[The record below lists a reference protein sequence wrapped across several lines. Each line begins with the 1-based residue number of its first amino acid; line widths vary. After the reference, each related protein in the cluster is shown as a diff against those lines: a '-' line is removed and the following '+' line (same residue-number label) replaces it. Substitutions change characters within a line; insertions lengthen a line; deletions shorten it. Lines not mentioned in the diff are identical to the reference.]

1 MYNFILGI
9 ISLIPLYYF
18 RNNVI
23 YYFILFYDKLLT
35 YRQKKIT
42 CTGITNKAMVN
53 FNYSLDSEY
62 LKYDIILVNFS
73 INNKPKRLIYK
84 PGVICFALL
93 NSIPDYN
100 SSIIL
105 ATVDLYDGNNCIR
118 KEIDITEELNEFILY
133 NCSITLNNKNLSKL
147 MWISIINAK
156 FYTNYSKD
164 LTLTYSLMK
173 DDISTI
179 RGNEI
184 NILVKDGQLS
194 CL

>member
-1 MYNFILGI
+1 MYYFILGI
-9 ISLIPLYYF
+9 ISLIPLYYYKS
-18 RNNVI
+18 NVI
-23 YYFILFYDKLLT
+23 YYFILFYDTLLT
-35 YRQKKIT
+35 YRQKKMT
-42 CTGITNKAMVN
+42 CTGINKTNMVD
-53 FNYSLDSEY
+53 FNYSLDAEY

-73 INNKPKRLIYK
+73 INNKSKRLVYT
-84 PGVICFALL
+84 PSVDFSLL
-93 NSIPDYN
+93 NTIPDYN

-118 KEIDITEELNEFILY
+118 KEIDITEKLNQFILY
-133 NCSITLNNKNLSKL
+133 NCSINLNNKNLSKL

-156 FYTNYSKD
+156 FYTYYPTD
-164 LTLTYSLMK
+164 LTIVYSLMK

-184 NILVKDGQLS
+184 NILVKDGELS

>member
-1 MYNFILGI
+1 MYIFILGI
-9 ISLIPLYYF
+9 ITLIPLYYY
-18 RNNVI
+18 RSKVI
-23 YYFILFYDKLLT
+23 YYFILFYDKLLN

-42 CTGITNKAMVN
+42 CTGINNTKMVN
-53 FNYSLDSEY
+53 FNYSLDEEY

-84 PGVICFALL
+84 PCDVCFALL
-93 NSIPDYN
+93 NTIPDYN

-118 KEIDITEELNEFILY
+118 KEIDITEELNQFILY
-133 NCSITLNNKNLSKL
+133 NCSINLNNKNLSKL
-147 MWISIINAK
+147 MWISLINYK
-156 FYTNYSKD
+156 YNTYYPKD
-164 LTLTYSLMK
+164 FTLIYSLMK

-179 RGNEI
+179 RSDEI
-184 NILVKDGQLS
+184 NILVKDGELS

>member
-1 MYNFILGI
+1 MYYYILGI
-9 ISLIPLYYF
+9 ITLILLYYY
-18 RNNVI
+18 RNNII
-23 YYFILFYDKLLT
+23 YNFILFYDKLLT

-42 CTGITNKAMVN
+42 CTGINNKAMVN
-53 FNYSLDSEY
+53 FNYSLYTEY

-84 PGVICFALL
+84 PSVDFSLL
-93 NSIPDYN
+93 NTLPDYN

-118 KEIDITEELNEFILY
+118 KEIDITEELNQFILY
-133 NCSITLNNKNLSKL
+133 NCSINLNNNNLSRL

-156 FYTNYSKD
+156 FYTYYSND
-164 LTLTYSLMK
+164 LTIIYSLMK

-184 NILVKDGQLS
+184 NIIVKDCELN

>member
-1 MYNFILGI
+1 MLNFILGF
-9 ISLIPLYYF
+9 ISLIPLYYY
-18 RNNVI
+18 RSNVI
-23 YYFILFYDKLLT
+23 YYFILFYDTLLT
-35 YRQKKIT
+35 YRQKKMT
-42 CTGITNKAMVN
+42 CTGINKTKMVD
-53 FNYSLDSEY
+53 FNYSLDAEY

-73 INNKPKRLIYK
+73 INNKSKRLVYT
-84 PGVICFALL
+84 PSVDFSLL
-93 NSIPDYN
+93 NTIPDYN

-118 KEIDITEELNEFILY
+118 KEIDITDELNQFILY
-133 NCSITLNNKNLSKL
+133 NCSINLNNKNLSKL

-156 FYTNYSKD
+156 FYTYYPTD
-164 LTLTYSLMK
+164 LTIVYSLMK

-184 NILVKDGQLS
+184 NILVKDGELS

>member
-35 YRQKKIT
+35 YRQKKIN
-42 CTGITNKAMVN
+42 CTGINNKTMID
-53 FNYSLDSEY
+53 FNYSLNAEY

-73 INNKPKRLIYK
+73 INNKPKRLIYT
-84 PGVICFALL
+84 PSVDFSLFNTL
-93 NSIPDYN
+93 QDYN

-105 ATVDLYDGNNCIR
+105 ATIDLYDGNNCIK
-118 KEIDITEELNEFILY
+118 KEIDITEQLNEFILY
-133 NCSITLNNKNLSKL
+133 NCSINLNNKNLSKL
-147 MWISIINAK
+147 MWISIINTMY
-156 FYTNYSKD
+156 YTNYSKD
-164 LTLTYSLMK
+164 LTIVYSLMK

-184 NILVKDGQLS
+184 NILVKDGHLT

>member
-1 MYNFILGI
+1 MLNFILGF
-9 ISLIPLYYF
+9 ISLIPLYYY
-18 RNNVI
+18 RSNII
-23 YYFILFYDKLLT
+23 YYFILFYDKLLN

-42 CTGITNKAMVN
+42 CTGINNTKMVN
-53 FNYSLDSEY
+53 FNYSLDEEY

-84 PGVICFALL
+84 PRAVCFALL

-105 ATVDLYDGNNCIR
+105 ATVDLYDGNNCIK
-118 KEIDITEELNEFILY
+118 KEIDITEELNQFILY
-133 NCSITLNNKNLSKL
+133 NCNINLTNKNLSKL
-147 MWISIINAK
+147 MWISLINYK
-156 FYTNYSKD
+156 FNTDYSKD
-164 LTLTYSLMK
+164 FTLIYSLMK

-179 RGNEI
+179 RSDEI
-184 NILVKDGQLS
+184 NILVKDGELS